1 MSRDCTSCKWNRGE
15 WEPWK
20 GPEGGIYRLRNYP
33 EWYVNHYGSGYV
45 GWLTLQPK
53 ECVPQIARI
62 KNSNTLEQMGR
73 AIKAVTAG
81 MITVWPKEFSGDKLQ
96 RVHTVSFMESHF
108 DSESHL
114 DSRLSNES
122 FHVHIHLIPRS
133 QRIGKLIRRHLNG
146 VKQNVPWD
154 DYQIPRQIAHSR
166 EFIPY
171 RRNLPRVAKFM
182 KALGNQVDFVRV
194 RRSSK
199 G

>member
-1 MSRDCTSCKWNRGE
+1 MGT
-15 WEPWK
+15 
-20 GPEGGIYRLRNYP
+20 
-33 EWYVNHYGSGYV
+33 WYVNHYGSGYV

-108 DSESHL
+108 DTRPFN
-114 DSRLSNES
+114 DS

-146 VKQNVPWD
+146 VRQNVPWD
-154 DYQIPRQIAHSR
+154 DYKIPRQIAHSP
-166 EFIPY
+166 EFILY
-171 RRNLPRVAKFM
+171 RRNLPRVANFM
-182 KALGNQVDFVRV
+182 KALGNQVDCVRV

>member
-1 MSRDCTSCKWNRGE
+1 VLRDCTSCKWIRGE
-15 WEPWK
+15 WKPRK
-20 GPEGGIYRLRNYP
+20 GPQGGIYRLRSCP
-33 EWYVNHYGSGYV
+33 EWYVNHYGGGYV
-45 GWLTLQPK
+45 GWLVLQPK
-53 ECVPQIARI
+53 ECVPQIGSI
-62 KNSNTLEQMGR
+62 KNQNTLEQMGR
-73 AIKAVTAG
+73 AIKEVAAG
-81 MITVWPKEFSGDKLQ
+81 MIAIWPKEFSGDRLQ

-108 DSESHL
+108 DS
-114 DSRLSNES
+114 RRSNES

-166 EFIPY
+166 EFILY

-194 RRSSK
+194 RRSSSRL
-199 G
+199 

>member
-1 MSRDCTSCKWNRGE
+1 MS
-15 WEPWK
+15 
-20 GPEGGIYRLRNYP
+20 I
-33 EWYVNHYGSGYV
+33 
-45 GWLTLQPK
+45 
-53 ECVPQIARI
+53 
-62 KNSNTLEQMGR
+62 TLEQMGR
-73 AIKAVTAG
+73 AIKAVAAG
-81 MITVWPKEFSGDKLQ
+81 MITVWPKEFSGDRLQ

-108 DSESHL
+108 DS
-114 DSRLSNES
+114 RPSNES

>member
-1 MSRDCTSCKWNRGE
+1 VSRDCTSCKWNRGE
-15 WEPWK
+15 WESE
-20 GPEGGIYRLRNYP
+20 PEGGIYRLRNCP
-33 EWYVNHYGSGYV
+33 EWYVNHYSRGYV
-45 GWLTLQPK
+45 GWLALQPK
-53 ECVPQIARI
+53 ECVSQIARI
-62 KNSNTLEQMGR
+62 KNPNTLEQMGR
-73 AIKAVTAG
+73 AIKEVAAG
-81 MITVWPKEFSGDKLQ
+81 MITVWPKEFSGDRLQ

-108 DSESHL
+108 DFRS
-114 DSRLSNES
+114 SNES

-133 QRIGKLIRRHLNG
+133 QRIGKLIRRYLNG

-171 RRNLPRVAKFM
+171 RRNLPRGAKFM
-182 KALGNQVDFVRV
+182 KALGSQVDFVRV